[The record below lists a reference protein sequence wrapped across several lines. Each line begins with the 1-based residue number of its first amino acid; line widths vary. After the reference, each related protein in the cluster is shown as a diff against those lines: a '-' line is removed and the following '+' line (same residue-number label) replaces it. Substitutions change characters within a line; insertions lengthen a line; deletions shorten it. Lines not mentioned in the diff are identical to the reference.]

1 MFEHLIPS
9 HNINLYAVNG
19 HLSFQGRFSGC
30 ALRTT
35 EIVIPQKAWKSG
47 DGKFMS
53 LHLPFEGKL
62 RLPAHLGHCSSL
74 VKLQLSLMISLIP
87 MTPRTIYRV
96 SFGSFQLTSA
106 CGGVQCGDNRNFWVN
121 QRSQNGPIGNI
132 NDLHENAWINSD
144 LMSFSSCVFTLLN
157 GYFEAFWME
166 SFYIQSLCDNFAHP
180 FP

>member
-1 MFEHLIPS
+1 MSRKNTHFCHLCPMFEHLIPS

-47 DGKFMS
+47 DGKFYLETS
-53 LHLPFEGKL
+53 SPSRPLFKLGKATAI
-62 RLPAHLGHCSSL
+62 PDDIPDSYDS
-74 VKLQLSLMISLIP
+74 KDDLSRFI
-87 MTPRTIYRV
+87 
-96 SFGSFQLTSA
+96 FGSFQLTLA
-106 CGGVQCGDNRNFWVN
+106 CGGVHVVITEISGWSNSPKRPNR
-121 QRSQNGPIGNI
+121 NI

-157 GYFEAFWME
+157 GYFEAFCME
-166 SFYIQSLCDNFAHP
+166 SFYIQ
-180 FP
+180 